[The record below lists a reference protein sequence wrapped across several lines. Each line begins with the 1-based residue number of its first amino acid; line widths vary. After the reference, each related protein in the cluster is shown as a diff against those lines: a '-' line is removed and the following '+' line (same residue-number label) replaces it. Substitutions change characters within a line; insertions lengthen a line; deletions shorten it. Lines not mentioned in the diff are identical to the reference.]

1 MAYYDSII
9 EEVTSDLTTELKN
22 ETTFDAAILAC
33 KVKNAVNEI
42 IRRRNI
48 DGSKLTTDADKE
60 KDIRRFIVNI
70 HNVALYDYNQIGI
83 EGQTSSTEASTTRTY
98 VNRES
103 LFFGVYPYV

>member
-1 MAYYDSII
+1 VAYYDSII

-22 ETTFDAAILAC
+22 EPTFDAEILAC

-103 LFFGVYPYV
+103 LSFGVFPYV

>member
-9 EEVTSDLTTELKN
+9 EEVTGDLAIELQDDA
-22 ETTFDAAILAC
+22 TFNRNILAC

-48 DGSKLTTDADKE
+48 AGSKLATDADKE
-60 KDIRRFIVNI
+60 ADIRQFIVNI

-103 LFFGVYPYV
+103 LFFGVFPYV

>member
-1 MAYYDSII
+1 MAYESII
-9 EEVTSDLTTELKN
+9 EEVTSDLSVELQDDA
-22 ETTFDAAILAC
+22 TFNRSILAC

-42 IRRRNI
+42 VRRRNI
-48 DGSKLTTDADKE
+48 DGSNLVTDADKE

-103 LFFGVYPYV
+103 LFFGVFPYV